1 MAKANNYYYDQLNKE
16 QQRAYYAMKEGLLN
30 LKDFFPVPM
39 LSNKE
44 LSDIYFLIR
53 MDCPEIFYS
62 VTFTYKFYPDSSAV
76 EMTPQYLFTKDK
88 IKEHRKK
95 LKISQEALAQKSGV
109 SLGSIKRFETKYE
122 ISLQSFIKIAIA
134 LDLDKDIET
143 LFTQKTYN
151 SINEVINGGVNG

>member
-1 MAKANNYYYDQLNKE
+1 MNILFLNQKTPNEIAKSLA
-16 QQRAYYAMKEGLLN
+16 
-30 LKDFFPVPM
+30 
-39 LSNKE
+39 
-44 LSDIYFLIR
+44 
-53 MDCPEIFYS
+53 
-62 VTFTYKFYPDSSAV
+62 
-76 EMTPQYLFTKDK
+76 DK
-88 IKEHRKK
+88 IKENRKK

-122 ISLQSFIKIAIA
+122 IALQSFIKIAIA

>member
-1 MAKANNYYYDQLNKE
+1 MNVLFLNQKTPNEIAKSLA
-16 QQRAYYAMKEGLLN
+16 
-30 LKDFFPVPM
+30 
-39 LSNKE
+39 
-44 LSDIYFLIR
+44 
-53 MDCPEIFYS
+53 
-62 VTFTYKFYPDSSAV
+62 
-76 EMTPQYLFTKDK
+76 DK
-88 IKEHRKK
+88 IKENRKK
-95 LKISQEALAQKSGV
+95 LKISQEVLAQKSGV